1 MYIFVT
7 ALVVSS
13 KRSCNLLVFLGIEYC
28 YLLMRTWR
36 PTVELNLHQKTDKHA
51 HSLFF
56 NRITVKK
63 THSVRYELINLYISQ
78 IHLYIYR
85 NHR

>member
-13 KRSCNLLVFLGIEYC
+13 KRSCNLLVFLSIDYR
-28 YLLMRTWR
+28 YLLMKAWR
-36 PTVELNLHQKTDKHA
+36 PVVELNIYQKTDKHT

-56 NRITVKK
+56 TRTVVKK
-63 THSVRYELINLYISQ
+63 N
-78 IHLYIYR
+78 
-85 NHR
+85 

>member
-13 KRSCNLLVFLGIEYC
+13 KRSCNLLVFLSIEYH
-28 YLLMRTWR
+28 YLLMRKWR
-36 PTVELNLHQKTDKHA
+36 LTVELNIYQKTEEHT

-56 NRITVKK
+56 NRIAMKK
-63 THSVRYELINLYISQ
+63 NF
-78 IHLYIYR
+78 
-85 NHR
+85 